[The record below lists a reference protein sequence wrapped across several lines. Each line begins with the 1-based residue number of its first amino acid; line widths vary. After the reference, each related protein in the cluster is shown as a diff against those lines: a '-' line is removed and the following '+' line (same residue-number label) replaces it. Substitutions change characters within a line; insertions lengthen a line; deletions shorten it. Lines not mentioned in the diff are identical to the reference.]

1 MERYM
6 KQTISHWIPAIFCT
20 FISLMALSGLVAS
33 DAGWWPVFFSFLPMC
48 FLFVGFV
55 TFQMQRKIQELQKH
69 LAEMQGE

>member
-1 MERYM
+1 M

-20 FISLMALSGLVAS
+20 FISLMALYGLVAS
-33 DAGWWPVFFSFLPMC
+33 NAGWWPVFFSFLPMC

-69 LAEMQGE
+69 LA